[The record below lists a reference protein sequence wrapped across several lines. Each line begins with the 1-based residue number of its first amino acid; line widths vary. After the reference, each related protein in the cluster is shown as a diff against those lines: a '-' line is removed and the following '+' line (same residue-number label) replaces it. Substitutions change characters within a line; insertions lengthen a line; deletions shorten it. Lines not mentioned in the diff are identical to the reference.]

1 MGATDSRTGK
11 IGRMAQMIENT
22 AQFCTAPLIENQ
34 LPALGPV
41 RIARA
46 LVEGATTPRGGPSGL
61 GCLPVPPTPY
71 TIPASRRVGN

>member
-11 IGRMAQMIENT
+11 LGRMAQMIENA
-22 AQFCTAPLIENQ
+22 AQFGTVPLIENQ
-34 LPALGPV
+34 LPTLGPV

-71 TIPASRRVGN
+71 TIPASRRGGN